1 MGNEILAASSSSSG
15 GNFLLLP
22 IFIALLAFMYFVM
35 IRPQRNRQRAA
46 MQTQRQLE
54 PGTEVRTTAGIY
66 GTIISVDG
74 DDIMLEISPGVEIR
88 ILRRAIM
95 DVVPGTGVD
104 EAEEPGAE
112 DESGEAAEEAG
123 HGEADAAANE
133 AGPSAVDDSETP
145 GEASAASNGRG
156 PAEKGQP
163 AG

>member
-35 IRPQRNRQRAA
+35 IRPQRNRQRAV

-95 DVVPGTGVD
+95 DVVHGTGMD

-112 DESGEAAEEAG
+112 DESGEDGEEAG
-123 HGEADAAANE
+123 PAANE
-133 AGPSAVDDSETP
+133 ASPSAVDDSETP

>member
-1 MGNEILAASSSSSG
+1 MGNEILAASSSSSS

-35 IRPQRNRQRAA
+35 IRPQRNRQRAV

-66 GTIISVDG
+66 GTITSVDG
-74 DDIMLEISPGVEIR
+74 DDILLEISPGVEIR

-95 DVVPGTGVD
+95 DVIPGAVD
-104 EAEEPGAE
+104 EAEEPGE
-112 DESGEAAEEAG
+112 DESGEAEEEAG
-123 HGEADAAANE
+123 HGEAGTAANE
-133 AGPSAVDDSETP
+133 ASPSDVDDSETP

>member
-35 IRPQRNRQRAA
+35 IRPQRNRQRAV
-46 MQTQRQLE
+46 MQTQRHIE

-66 GTIISVDG
+66 GTITSVDG

-88 ILRRAIM
+88 VLRRAIM
-95 DVVPGTGVD
+95 DVVTATVD
-104 EAEEPGAE
+104 DAEEPGAE
-112 DESGEAAEEAG
+112 DESGEGEEEAG
-123 HGEADAAANE
+123 HAEDTAANE
-133 AGPSAVDDSETP
+133 AGLSAVDDSETP